1 MNLKETLLSD
11 MKGALKARDSLKLIT
26 IRGLISEIKNREIDI
41 GHDLVDDEI
50 ISIILTQV
58 KKRKEAAIFFDK
70 GGRKDLLEK
79 ENQEKKIL
87 QEYLPEQV
95 SVNDLKQRI
104 QEVISE
110 LEIIDIKDLGK
121 IMKTI
126 IPEFKGRADNEQ
138 IKNLVTECLNR

>member
-1 MNLKETLLSD
+1 MNLKESLRSD
-11 MKGALKARDSLKLIT
+11 MKGALKAGDSLKLIT
-26 IRGLISEIKNREIDI
+26 IRGLISEIKNLEIDV
-41 GHDLVDDEI
+41 GRNLVEDEI

-70 GGRKDLLEK
+70 GGREDLLEK

-110 LEIIDIKDLGK
+110 FGIIDIKDLGK

>member
-1 MNLKETLLSD
+1 MNLKESLLSD

-26 IRGLISEIKNREIDI
+26 IRGLISEIKNLEIDV
-41 GHDLVDDEI
+41 GRELVEDEI
-50 ISIILTQV
+50 ISIISTQV
-58 KKRKEAAIFFDK
+58 KKRKEAAILFDK
-70 GGRKDLLEK
+70 GGRKDLFEK

-95 SVNDLKQRI
+95 SVSDLKKRI

-110 LEIIDIKDLGK
+110 LGIIDIKDLGK

-138 IKNLVTECLNR
+138 IKNLVTECLNQ

>member
-1 MNLKETLLSD
+1 MNLKESLLSD

-26 IRGLISEIKNREIDI
+26 IRGLISEIKNREIDV
-41 GHDLVDDEI
+41 GRDLVEDEI

-58 KKRKEAAIFFDK
+58 KKRKEAAVFFDK
-70 GGRKDLLEK
+70 GGRKDLFEK

-95 SVNDLKQRI
+95 SVSDLKQRI
-104 QEVISE
+104 QEVILE
-110 LEIIDIKDLGK
+110 LGVIDIKDLGK

-138 IKNLVTECLNR
+138 IKNIVTECLNR

>member
-1 MNLKETLLSD
+1 MNLKESLLSD

-26 IRGLISEIKNREIDI
+26 IRGLVSEIKNREIDV

-50 ISIILTQV
+50 ISIISTQV

-138 IKNLVTECLNR
+138 IKNLVTECLSR

>member
-1 MNLKETLLSD
+1 MNLKESLLSD
-11 MKGALKARDSLKLIT
+11 MKGALKAGDSLKLIT
-26 IRGLISEIKNREIDI
+26 IRGLISEIKNLEIDV
-41 GHDLVDDEI
+41 GRNLVEDEI

-70 GGRKDLLEK
+70 GGREDLLEK